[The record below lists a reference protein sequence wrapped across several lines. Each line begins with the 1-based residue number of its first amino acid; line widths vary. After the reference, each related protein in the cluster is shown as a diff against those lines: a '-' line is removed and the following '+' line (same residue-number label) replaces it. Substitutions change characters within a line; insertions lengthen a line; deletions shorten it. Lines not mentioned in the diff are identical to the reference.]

1 MRVQLLLH
9 LTPSLPSPSQSSLCF
24 PWHSQSSLGFPW
36 PFAGT
41 DSCSVPINSYPC
53 INKVNIHSSIH
64 SCLDRSPTRAQESG
78 LNLRVIK
85 TTRTPLLAISDLKS
99 HLRKKKNKTK
109 QKTAKANWQQLCKP
123 LHKAG
128 SYLLSPMVMFTLALD
143 PLLPP
148 FHLISTETLRFS
160 WKINKY
166 KITNACLKKASTN

>member
-1 MRVQLLLH
+1 MLVQLLPHPTL
-9 LTPSLPSPSQSSLCF
+9 PLPSPSQSSLCF

-53 INKVNIHSSIH
+53 KNKVNIHSSIHSSIH

-85 TTRTPLLAISDLKS
+85 TTWTPLLAIFDLKS
-99 HLRKKKNKTK
+99 HLWKKQNKTK

-123 LHKAG
+123 LHKAS

-148 FHLISTETLRFS
+148 FHLIFTETLRFS
-160 WKINKY
+160 WKINLTHGRY
-166 KITNACLKKASTN
+166 LKI